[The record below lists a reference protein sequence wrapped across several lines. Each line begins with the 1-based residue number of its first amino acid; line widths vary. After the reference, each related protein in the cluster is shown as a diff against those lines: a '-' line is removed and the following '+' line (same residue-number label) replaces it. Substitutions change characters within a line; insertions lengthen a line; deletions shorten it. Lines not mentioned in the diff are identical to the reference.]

1 MIKLAFPA
9 KLPVRRV
16 ARDLSILLA
25 WASAVT
31 WIMLNIFYTRTCQ
44 GPLPCQNLSDLTL
57 FFVVA
62 FGAGAVMEDERIVV
76 VGFVLVH
83 LLSTIFFLTSLT
95 APTLLGLTE
104 ASLSDA
110 IVNLSV
116 VIAFRSQFPLAFIV
130 SFIGCSV
137 GFFFRGKLGI
147 S

>member
-1 MIKLAFPA
+1 
-9 KLPVRRV
+9 
-16 ARDLSILLA
+16 
-25 WASAVT
+25 
-31 WIMLNIFYTRTCQ
+31 
-44 GPLPCQNLSDLTL
+44 
-57 FFVVA
+57 
-62 FGAGAVMEDERIVV
+62 MEDERIVV